1 MELKTPKIPE
11 EFIETLPE
19 GMKFVHKHGRE
30 FLVVEEVFC
39 SKGHSLIADSVQ
51 IHGEPSIKIDVTI
64 EKQAGSFYI
73 DAFWG
78 SHAKLYSFMP
88 VLKEKDTIIEAFCP
102 VCGTSLITE
111 SACEQEACAAKQH
124 IFFELPDK
132 GNRILVC
139 ARLGCPGH
147 RIEIRNIPVDVT
159 EMVSEINYF
168 GAQMDDVFKGI

>member
-19 GMKFVHKHGRE
+19 GMKFVHKHGKE
-30 FLVVEEVFC
+30 FLVVEEVYC
-39 SKGHSLIADSVQ
+39 PNGHSLIADSVR

-64 EKQAGSFYI
+64 ENQKGSFYI

-88 VLKEKDTIIEAFCP
+88 VLQSEEPVISAFCP
-102 VCGTSLITE
+102 VCGISLLTE
-111 SACEQEACAAKQH
+111 SKCEHETCNERQH
-124 IFFELPDK
+124 IFLELPEKD
-132 GNRILVC
+132 NRILVC

-147 RIEIRNIPVDVT
+147 KLEIKNIPEDVT
-159 EMVSEINYF
+159 ELVSEINYF